1 MFELD
6 GVLWDSALHAIADSK
21 DGKEVYYRL
30 PDISDVSIDV
40 SADTKDSVDKNGAI
54 IKRSYT
60 AKTATVTLTNTHL
73 VLGAY
78 AGTTGSN
85 KVVADTG
92 SEIDTPKMILI
103 DPPTADAEESKK
115 YTLPDT
121 PIGGTVSVTPIY
133 KDGGTGKS
141 YTMDTQA
148 DTAKFAISEKEIT
161 LPTCKYEDTDIV
173 QLLIKYEYKCAKVVM
188 VENHADK
195 FPKTVRLTIV
205 GLYYAPCEKDVL
217 RLGYIVFPSFQP
229 SPETTI
235 AMKNDSTFDYK
246 GDAQSDYCAKK
257 KRLFYMV
264 FPEDDTQKD
273 ED

>member
-1 MFELD
+1 MFNLD
-6 GVLWDSALHAIADSK
+6 GVIWDSALHAVADNK
-21 DGKEVYYRL
+21 DTGEVYYRL
-30 PDISDVSIDV
+30 PDISDVSIDI
-40 SADTKDSVDKNGAI
+40 SADTKDSVDKDGAL

-60 AKTATVTLTNTHL
+60 AKAAAVTLTNTHL

-78 AGTTGSN
+78 AGTTGSE
-85 KVVADTG
+85 KIMVDTAG
-92 SEIDTPKMILI
+92 ETEAPKMLLV
-103 DPPTADAEESKK
+103 DPSNATFVI
-115 YTLPDT
+115 PDE
-121 PIGGTVSVTPIY
+121 PVDGSLSVTPVY

-141 YTMDTQA
+141 FALSSDEASDDTG
-148 DTAKFAISEKEIT
+148 TKFKFEKATKTITFPTSVKKDDSE
-161 LPTCKYEDTDIV
+161 IV
-173 QLLIKYEYKCAKVVM
+173 QLLVKYEYKCKDTVII
-188 VENHADK
+188 ENHANK

-205 GLYYAPCEKDVL
+205 GLYCDPCEKDVL

-246 GDAQSDYCAKK
+246 GDAQSDYCARK

-264 FPEDDTQKD
+264 FPKDDKAD

>member
-6 GVLWDSALHAIADSK
+6 GVLWDSALHAVADSK

-30 PDISDVSIDV
+30 PDISDVSIDI
-40 SADTKDSVDKNGAI
+40 SADTKDSVDKDGAI

-60 AKTATVTLTNTHL
+60 AKAATVTLTNTHL

-85 KVVADTG
+85 KIVADTG
-92 SEIDTPKMILI
+92 AEVETPKMILI
-103 DPPTADAEESKK
+103 DPPTADNEESKK

-121 PIGGTVSVTPIY
+121 PIEGTVSVTPVY
-133 KDGGTGKS
+133 KDGGTGKT
-141 YTMDTQA
+141 YAMDTQA
-148 DTAKFAISEKEIT
+148 DAAKFAITGKEIT
-161 LPTCKYEDTDIV
+161 LPTGDYKDIV
-173 QLLIKYEYKCAKVVM
+173 QLLVKYEYKCASAVM

-205 GLYYAPCEKDVL
+205 GLYYDPCEKDVL

-229 SPETTI
+229 SPEATI

-264 FPEDDTQKD
+264 FPEDDIQKD

>member
-1 MFELD
+1 MFNLD
-6 GVLWDSALHAIADSK
+6 GVIWDSALHAVADNK
-21 DGKEVYYRL
+21 DTGEVYYRL
-30 PDISDVSIDV
+30 PDISDVSIDI
-40 SADTKDSVDKNGAI
+40 SADTKDSVDKDGAL

-60 AKTATVTLTNTHL
+60 AKAAAVTLTNTHL

-78 AGTTGSN
+78 AGTTGS
-85 KVVADTG
+85 KKIMVDTAG
-92 SEIDTPKMILI
+92 ETEAPKMLLV
-103 DPPTADAEESKK
+103 DPSK
-115 YTLPDT
+115 TEFDLPDEPVT
-121 PIGGTVSVTPIY
+121 GTVSVTPIY

-141 YTMDTQA
+141 FTLSDGEA
-148 DTAKFAISEKEIT
+148 DENTKFKLET
-161 LPTCKYEDTDIV
+161 IV
-173 QLLIKYEYKCAKVVM
+173 QLLVKYEYKCKDTVII
-188 VENHADK
+188 ENHANK

-205 GLYYAPCEKDVL
+205 GLYCDPCEKDVL

-246 GDAQSDYCAKK
+246 GDAQSDYCARK

-264 FPEDDTQKD
+264 FPKDDVQAD

>member
-1 MFELD
+1 MFNLD
-6 GVLWDSALHAIADSK
+6 GVLWDSALHAVADNAK
-21 DGKEVYYRL
+21 TNEVYYRL
-30 PDISDVSIDV
+30 PDISDVSIDI
-40 SADTKDSVDKNGAI
+40 SADTKDSVDKDGAI

-60 AKTATVTLTNTHL
+60 AKSATVTLTNTHL

-78 AGTTGSN
+78 AGTTGSE
-85 KVVADTG
+85 KIHEGVQA
-92 SEIDTPKMILI
+92 PRMLLI
-103 DPPTADAEESKK
+103 DPSLTEYD
-115 YTLPDT
+115 LPDT
-121 PIGGTVSVTPIY
+121 PVTGTLSVTPVY

-141 YTMDTQA
+141 YTLSDSTA
-148 DTAKFAISEKEIT
+148 DTDKFALATKKVT
-161 LPTCKYEDTDIV
+161 LPTNAKSDTEIV
-173 QLLIKYEYKCAKVVM
+173 QLLIKYEYETENAVL
-188 VENHADK
+188 VENYADK

-205 GLYYAPCEKDVL
+205 GLYYDPCEKDVL

-246 GDAQSDYCAKK
+246 GDAQSDYCARK

-264 FPEDDTQKD
+264 FPKDDEQKD